1 MEINSW
7 QKKLKEKKKE
17 TTNTHVTPK
26 IAYYRVLH
34 YYSSMIFN
42 DKLFLYFY

>member
-26 IAYYRVLH
+26 SPIIGYYTITLQ
-34 YYSSMIFN
+34 
-42 DKLFLYFY
+42 